1 MPIDW
6 SDVDDAIKG
15 AAKKTDD
22 DLASKISSLT
32 RFTDDEIKKLFPTK
46 ADVQRLSEL
55 MQIVQASTSEQE
67 KVNRLTKN
75 IASLGGTVL
84 TLLKALK

>member
-6 SDVDDAIKG
+6 SDVDDAIKD

-22 DLASKISSLT
+22 ELAAKVSSLT
-32 RFTDDEIKKLFPTK
+32 RFTDEEIKKLFPK
-46 ADVQRLSEL
+46 PADVARLSEL

-67 KVNRLTKN
+67 KVNRLAKN
-75 IASLGGTVL
+75 IQSLGGTVL